1 MNEIKDSKLKQDL
14 KLFQQ
19 VKILATQVW
28 QPEFDHKNSCSSTSR
43 EVTH

>member
-28 QPEFDHKNSCSSTSR
+28 QPEFNPQNPRKKVKGEN
-43 EVTH
+43 